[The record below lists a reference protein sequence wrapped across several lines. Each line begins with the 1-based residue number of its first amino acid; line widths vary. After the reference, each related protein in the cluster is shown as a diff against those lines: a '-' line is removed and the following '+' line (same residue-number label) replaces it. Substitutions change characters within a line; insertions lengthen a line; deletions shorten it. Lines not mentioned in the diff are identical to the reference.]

1 MSGAAI
7 REAASGA
14 VVRGAAGQP
23 AGQAAIGAAVQDPGV
38 AADHGIATVT
48 GAAPATAL
56 ARSGAAVPVLVLGG
70 SGFVAGEALR
80 LLAGHPGLLVAG
92 VVSDSQPGEPV
103 ATAFPHL
110 ASAYPGVRFS
120 AIEDLPRLIELAAE
134 VAGDGPAPG
143 SRGGARVGAGGGQE
157 TGATGGAGAGGAQ
170 ETGATGG
177 AGAGGGQETGAEGA
191 ANAGGGRR
199 ADPTGGGRQADAAGR
214 RREADAA
221 GAGGGQVA
229 VLCAAPHGAAAKLV
243 DLLLA
248 AAERAGVR
256 LRVVDLSADF
266 RFAAAADYERV
277 YGHAHGAPDRLPR
290 FRCALPE
297 HADLAF
303 AQDAAL
309 GPLGAIGTG
318 HVGHPGCFPTAVLLA
333 AVPLVRLGWVEP
345 SLHVVAV
352 TGSTGAGRTPSP
364 STHHPARRS
373 NLFAYNP
380 LAHRHEP
387 EMRALASAAAGQPV
401 DIHFVP
407 QAGPFAR
414 GIYATLQARLLRPA
428 RAGGDAEQAAAVTA
442 DLARFYAA
450 APFVD
455 VIAEPPRLQD
465 VVGTNRCRIS
475 VAVAGDRLVAF
486 SAIDN
491 LTKGAAGGGIQ
502 WLNLLLGLP
511 ETAGLTQPG
520 IGWL

>member
-1 MSGAAI
+1 VTVQDVSVAA
-7 REAASGA
+7 
-14 VVRGAAGQP
+14 GAAG
-23 AGQAAIGAAVQDPGV
+23 AGERDEAPETAV
-38 AADHGIATVT
+38 
-48 GAAPATAL
+48 

-70 SGFVAGEALR
+70 SGYVAGEALR
-80 LLAGHPGLLVAG
+80 LLAGHPRLLMAG
-92 VVSDSQPGEPV
+92 VVSASQPGQTV
-103 ATAFPHL
+103 AAAFPHL

-120 AIEDLPRLIELAAE
+120 ALEDVPRLVELAAE
-134 VAGDGPAPG
+134 VAGDGACP
-143 SRGGARVGAGGGQE
+143 
-157 TGATGGAGAGGAQ
+157 
-170 ETGATGG
+170 
-177 AGAGGGQETGAEGA
+177 
-191 ANAGGGRR
+191 
-199 ADPTGGGRQADAAGR
+199 
-214 RREADAA
+214 
-221 GAGGGQVA
+221 A
-229 VLCAAPHGAAAKLV
+229 VLSAAAHGVAAKLV

-248 AAERAGVR
+248 AAERAGAR

-277 YGHAHGAPDRLPR
+277 YGRAHGAPGRLPR

-297 HADLAF
+297 HAELAL
-303 AQDAAL
+303 AAGVEGGEDAEHIA
-309 GPLGAIGTG
+309 
-318 HVGHPGCFPTAVLLA
+318 HPGCFPTAVLLA

-387 EMRALASAAAGQPV
+387 EMRALAAAAAGQEV
-401 DIHFVP
+401 AIHFVP

-414 GIYATLQARLLRPA
+414 GIYASLQARLLRPA
-428 RAGGDAEQAAAVTA
+428 PAGSDTEHAAAVTA
-442 DLARFYAA
+442 DLASFYAA

-465 VVGTNRCRIS
+465 VVGTNRCRIG

-502 WLNLLLGLP
+502 WLNRLLGFP